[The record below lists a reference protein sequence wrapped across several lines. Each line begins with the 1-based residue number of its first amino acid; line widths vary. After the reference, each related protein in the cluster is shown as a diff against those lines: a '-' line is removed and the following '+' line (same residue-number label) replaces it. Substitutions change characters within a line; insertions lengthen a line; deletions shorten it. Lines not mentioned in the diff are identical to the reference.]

1 MRGRLAKYSLW
12 QFRDFFMQHGI
23 GIAVIGLLWGYTLL
37 APLRAA
43 MSVQSTVIPMGP
55 GSPMWNL
62 VLQIT
67 SVVVSLSVLIAMNG
81 IVSTDRKSG
90 YYRFLFSKPI
100 NRVLYYTQM
109 FFVYMVGVILIM
121 ALLSSLLRIILPSF
135 NVAYFLL
142 YAALVSIAMGG
153 IGFLLSV
160 STRYDWLTLAAVWL
174 GSRTLRAIY
183 SGPQAG
189 WKGKAVQLLPPVH
202 RLDDVA
208 NSLIGTGSAHLPDV
222 VWLVG
227 YGAVCFVIGLVILRY
242 GSLAD

>member
-1 MRGRLAKYSLW
+1 MRGRLGKYSLW

-23 GIAVIGLLWGYTLL
+23 GIAIIGVLWGYTLL

-43 MSVQSTVIPMGP
+43 MSPQTPMPMGP
-55 GSPMWNL
+55 GSPIWGL

-67 SVVVSLSVLIAMNG
+67 SAVVSISVLIAMNG
-81 IVSTDRKSG
+81 IVATDRKNG

-100 NRVLYYTQM
+100 DRVLYYAQT
-109 FFVYMVGVILIM
+109 FLVYMIGVLLIM
-121 ALLSSLLRIILPSF
+121 AVLSALLRMIVPSF

-142 YAALVSIAMGG
+142 YAALVYVAMGG

-160 STRYDWLTLAAVWL
+160 ATRYDWLSLAAVWL
-174 GSRTLRAIY
+174 GARMLRAIY
-183 SGPQAG
+183 AGPRAG
-189 WKGKAVQLLPPVH
+189 FKGKLVQVLPPVH

-208 NSLIGTGSAHLPDV
+208 NSLIGTGSAPASDV

-227 YGAVCFVIGLVILRY
+227 YGLLCFVIGLAVLRY